1 MKQVI
6 FFTITETLIITLRMK
21 KHTILEKTK
30 KTVTSAVYSGW
41 MLVTEFIMW
50 LPFYCIRHLWL
61 RVFGIKM
68 GRHNAIKRNVEVRF
82 PQRISIG
89 DYTTINK
96 GVLLDGR
103 GGIRIGNNVD
113 IAQGAYIWTV
123 EHDYNSPDY
132 CGRPETV
139 VIEDYVWIASRATI
153 LPGVHIG
160 KGAVVACGAI
170 VTKDVPENAIVGGV
184 PAKVIGERNTNY
196 TYHLGNRILF
206 E

>member
-1 MKQVI
+1 MNKV
-6 FFTITETLIITLRMK
+6 
-21 KHTILEKTK
+21 TK
-30 KTVTSAVYSGW
+30 SSLLNSIKREISSVVYSTW
-41 MLVTEFIMW
+41 MLVTESIMW

-61 RVFGIKM
+61 RMFGIKM
-68 GRHNAIKRNVEVRF
+68 GQHNAIKRNVEIRF

-96 GVLLDGR
+96 RVLLDGR
-103 GGIRIGNNVD
+103 GGIIIGSNVD
-113 IAQGAYIWTV
+113 IAQDAYIWTV

-132 CGRPETV
+132 CGRPEMV

-160 KGAVVACGAI
+160 KGAVIASGAV

-184 PAKVIGERNTNY
+184 PARIIGERKPVY
-196 TYHLGNRILF
+196 TYHLGNRVLF